1 MRISGLSINLKSF
14 NIIHNTSSRYDNLL
28 TQMVSGKKIQKGSED
43 PILAQKSIYLSNL
56 MGENEQYLKNAND
69 AKSLIDYSESILGQ
83 GSNMLTRVKEL
94 AIQASSDT
102 INNESREAIVKEM
115 DQIIL
120 EIVNMGNQQYNG
132 KYIFGGTNTIFT
144 GTNANTK
151 PFELIGNPATG
162 VKYNGN
168 NEDILFNISNGFQMA
183 SNIPGDEVFLQTIED
198 LIKVRNDIQAGNIN
212 DITNVGFDLIEDGI
226 DRFINARTELG
237 AKSNV
242 TDATISRITAMDT
255 ELESSYSSLLGAN
268 IVEKQI
274 EVASL
279 EVSYQASLSVVGK
292 LHSMSIL
299 NYIK

>member
-56 MGENEQYLKNAND
+56 MGENEQYLKNAKD
-69 AKSLIDYSESILGQ
+69 AKSLVDYSESILGQ
-83 GSNMLTRVKEL
+83 GSDMLTRVKEL

-120 EIVNMGNQQYNG
+120 ELTNMGNQQYNG
-132 KYIFGGTNTIFT
+132 KYIFGGTNTT
-144 GTNANTK
+144 TK
-151 PFELIGNPATG
+151 PFELIGTPATG
-162 VKYNGN
+162 VTYNGN
-168 NEDILFNISNGFQMA
+168 NEVILYNISSDFKMA

-198 LIKVRNDIQAGNIN
+198 LIKVRNDIQAGNIT

-242 TDATISRITAMDT
+242 ADATISRITAMDI
-255 ELESSYSSLLGAN
+255 ELEGAYSSLLGAN

-279 EVSYQASLSVVGK
+279 EVSYQASLSVVSK

>member
-1 MRISGLSINLKSF
+1 MRISGLSMNLKSF

-28 TQMVSGKKIQKGSED
+28 TQMVSGKKIQKASED

-56 MGENEQYLKNAND
+56 MTENEQYMKNAKD

-83 GSNMLTRVKEL
+83 GSDMLTRVKEL
-94 AIQASSDT
+94 AVQASSDT

-120 EIVNMGNQQYNG
+120 EIVNMGNQQFNG
-132 KYIFGGTNTIFT
+132 KYIFAGSDTL
-144 GTNANTK
+144 TK
-151 PFELIGNPATG
+151 PFELIGNPPTG
-162 VKYNGN
+162 VNYNGN
-168 NEDILFNISNGFQMA
+168 NDDILFNISSGFQMA
-183 SNIPGDEVFLQTIED
+183 SNVPGGEVFLQTIQD
-198 LIKVRNDIQAGNIN
+198 LITVRNDIQAGDIEN
-212 DITNVGFDLIEDGI
+212 ITNVGFDLIEDSI

-242 TDATISRITAMDT
+242 TESTISRISAMDL
-255 ELESSYSSLLGAN
+255 ELESSYSSLLGVN

-274 EVASL
+274 EVAGL
-279 EVSYQASLSVVGK
+279 EVSYQASLSVVSK

>member
-1 MRISGLSINLKSF
+1 MRISGLSMNLKSF

-28 TQMVSGKKIQKGSED
+28 TQMVSGKKIQKASED

-56 MGENEQYLKNAND
+56 MTENEQYMKNAKD

-83 GSNMLTRVKEL
+83 GSDMLTRVKEL
-94 AIQASSDT
+94 AVQASSDT

-120 EIVNMGNQQYNG
+120 EIVNMGNQQFNG
-132 KYIFGGTNTIFT
+132 KYIFAGSDTL
-144 GTNANTK
+144 TK
-151 PFELIGNPATG
+151 PFELIGNPPTG
-162 VKYNGN
+162 VNYNGN
-168 NEDILFNISNGFQMA
+168 NDDILFNISSGFQMA
-183 SNIPGDEVFLQTIED
+183 SNVPGGEVFLQTIQD
-198 LIKVRNDIQAGNIN
+198 LITVRNDIQAGDIEN
-212 DITNVGFDLIEDGI
+212 ITNVGFDLIEDSI

-242 TDATISRITAMDT
+242 TESTISRISAMDL
-255 ELESSYSSLLGAN
+255 ELESSYSSLLGVN
-268 IVEKQI
+268 LVEKQI
-274 EVASL
+274 EVAGL
-279 EVSYQASLSVVGK
+279 EVSYQASLSVVSK